1 MELASPETEEQT
13 AEGAGRVTDRRGEK
27 INFSRGRKKPRACK
41 TATRLRRSCV
51 FLCREKTAET
61 CTVAAA
67 LRHTLYLLNVWPAG
81 GGSPCEADQ
90 RAAFSGPQST
100 TGPQRRRGTKA
111 HNIRSLNT
119 SLPLNHTFFKSAF
132 NPVLSNQ
139 PPFRMQFHFPCSL
152 SSLTA
157 TAFHPPPPP
166 LLCFFFFLGSALR
179 ERHCYIRGKQVET
192 QISYLLIQP
201 WLQAAKLPSAPA

>member
-27 INFSRGRKKPRACK
+27 INFSRERKKPRACK

-100 TGPQRRRGTKA
+100 TGPQQRRGTKA

-132 NPVLSNQ
+132 NPFLSNQ

-152 SSLTA
+152 SLSLFAHSHCLSSSST
-157 TAFHPPPPP
+157 PPP
-166 LLCFFFFLGSALR
+166 LFFFLFGLRSERKTLLYQRQTSGDPDLLSADTAL
-179 ERHCYIRGKQVET
+179 
-192 QISYLLIQP
+192 
-201 WLQAAKLPSAPA
+201 AASS

>member
-13 AEGAGRVTDRRGEK
+13 AEGAGRVTDRRGRK
-27 INFSRGRKKPRACK
+27 INFSRERKKPRACK

-100 TGPQRRRGTKA
+100 TGPRRRRGTKA

-119 SLPLNHTFFKSAF
+119 SLPLTTLSL
-132 NPVLSNQ
+132 NPPSTLSSPISLHLECNSTSLVLSLRSQ
-139 PPFRMQFHFPCSL
+139 PLPFIL
-152 SSLTA
+152 L
-157 TAFHPPPPP
+157 HPPSFVFFSFWA
-166 LLCFFFFLGSALR
+166 LL
-179 ERHCYIRGKQVET
+179 
-192 QISYLLIQP
+192 
-201 WLQAAKLPSAPA
+201 